1 MALER
6 HRECIEAGLAPDTI
20 DSAMVIDTIRRADPA
35 SIKAARSF
43 IDLLG
48 AFAGDLALL
57 YEASGGVVIGGG
69 IMPRLARVLPLEGL
83 RTRFEAKG
91 RYRTWLAS
99 VPLDLM
105 ASPWAALRG
114 AAAAYL

>member
-1 MALER
+1 M
-6 HRECIEAGLAPDTI
+6 APDTV
-20 DSAMVIDTIRRADPA
+20 DSAMVIDTIGRADPA

-91 RYRTWLAS
+91 RYRTWLAG